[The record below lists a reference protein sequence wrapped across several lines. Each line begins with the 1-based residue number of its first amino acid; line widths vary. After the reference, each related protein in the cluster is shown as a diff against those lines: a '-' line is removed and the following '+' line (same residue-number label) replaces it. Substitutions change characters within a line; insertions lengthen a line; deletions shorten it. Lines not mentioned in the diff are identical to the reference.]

1 MADKLTTEDVEELG
15 ALRVLVLAL
24 RVLVLTATVA
34 TVVEAALI
42 LK

>member
-15 ALRVLVLAL
+15 AIRVP
-24 RVLVLTATVA
+24 VLTATVA
-34 TVVEAALI
+34 TVVEVVLI